1 MLEGRESVIWVP
13 CPPLS
18 HSSLG
23 STDTCVSLAQRCLP
37 PAQRPAQV
45 CILIPINYSELPF
58 PCDGRAQH
66 GGLRCTESARQA
78 VRAGRKR
85 RAEGEAK
92 HAPCLQPQCAHG
104 RTQEHKP
111 SCSWCYS
118 WARGELWGSQRGSS
132 SRQELFCYEFQLRT
146 RQVHP
151 GPQLRQVD

>member
-1 MLEGRESVIWVP
+1 MGPVPSSVT
-13 CPPLS
+13 LLTGL
-18 HSSLG
+18 H
-23 STDTCVSLAQRCLP
+23 DTCVSLAQRRLP

-104 RTQEHKP
+104 RTQERKP

-132 SRQELFCYEFQLRT
+132 SRQEPFCHEFRLWT
-146 RQVHP
+146 RQAHQ